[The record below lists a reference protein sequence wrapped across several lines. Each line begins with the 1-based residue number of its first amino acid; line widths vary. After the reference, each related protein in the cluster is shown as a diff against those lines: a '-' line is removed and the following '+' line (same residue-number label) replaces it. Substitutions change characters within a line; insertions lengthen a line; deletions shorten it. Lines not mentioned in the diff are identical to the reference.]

1 MPHKGAEMKKGVVQP
16 EQLVNLNEL
25 FSITKVA
32 RGLNNLVT
40 QIKEKALEKVIILK
54 NNEPEAVLVNID
66 EYLAL
71 KEKERLLELIEID
84 TLVKQRGK
92 VVQDNTMSMEEM
104 FSRARAS
111 RIKQ

>member
-1 MPHKGAEMKKGVVQP
+1 MRKGAVQP

-92 VVQDNTMSMEEM
+92 VEHDDTLSMEEM
-104 FSRARAS
+104 FSKARAN
-111 RIKQ
+111 RIKP

>member
-1 MPHKGAEMKKGVVQP
+1 MRKSAAQP

-32 RGLNNLVT
+32 RGLNNLAT
-40 QIKEKALEKVIILK
+40 QIKEKALEKVIIIK

-71 KEKERLLELIEID
+71 KEKERILELIEID
-84 TLVKQRGK
+84 MLVKQRGK
-92 VVQDNTMSMEEM
+92 SVHQDTMSMDEM
-104 FSRARAS
+104 FSRARTN
-111 RIKQ
+111 RMKQ

>member
-1 MPHKGAEMKKGVVQP
+1 MRKSMAQP

-40 QIKEKALEKVIILK
+40 QIKDKALEKVIILK

-66 EYLAL
+66 DYLAL
-71 KEKERLLELIEID
+71 KEKERLLELMEINAI
-84 TLVKQRGK
+84 VNQRGK

-104 FSRARAS
+104 FDKARAN
-111 RIKQ
+111 RIKA

>member
-1 MPHKGAEMKKGVVQP
+1 MRKSMAHP

-40 QIKEKALEKVIILK
+40 QIKDKALEKVIILK

-66 EYLAL
+66 DYLAL
-71 KEKERLLELIEID
+71 KEKERLLELMEINAI
-84 TLVKQRGK
+84 VNQRGK

-104 FSRARAS
+104 FDKARAN
-111 RIKQ
+111 RIKA

>member
-1 MPHKGAEMKKGVVQP
+1 MRKSMAHP

-32 RGLNNLVT
+32 RGLNNIVT
-40 QIKEKALEKVIILK
+40 QIKDKALEKVIILK

-66 EYLAL
+66 DYLAL
-71 KEKERLLELIEID
+71 KEKERLLELMEINAI
-84 TLVKQRGK
+84 VNQRGK

-104 FSRARAS
+104 FDKARAN
-111 RIKQ
+111 RIKA

>member
-1 MPHKGAEMKKGVVQP
+1 MRKSALQP

-84 TLVKQRGK
+84 SLVKQRGR
-92 VVQDNTMSMEEM
+92 VVHNNTMSMEEM
-104 FSRARAS
+104 FSRARTN
-111 RIKQ
+111 RIK